1 MKPTKSSTNGRQKRQ
16 RHGLTAAKATIREWG
31 ERAIDGRTRAGKTL
45 AAWKDAL
52 IEDLG
57 GEEQVSAQQLTVLEL
72 AARTKVLLDGIDAW
86 LFEQPSLVNKRD
98 RKLFAV
104 VKERQ
109 QLADSLAR
117 YMGMLGLER
126 RAKVYDLT
134 EYVVE
139 NYGDDE
145 AVEG

>member
-1 MKPTKSSTNGRQKRQ
+1 MTAQKPAKNHKQFRQ
-16 RHGLTAAKATIREWG
+16 RHGLTPAKQVMRTWG
-31 ERAIDGRTRAGKTL
+31 ERAIDGRTRTGKAL
-45 AAWKDAL
+45 AAWRDSL

-57 GEEQVSAQQLTVLEL
+57 GEGQVSAQQLTVLEL

-109 QLADSLAR
+109 ALADSLAR

-126 RAKVYDLT
+126 RAKVYDLG
-134 EYVVE
+134 EYVVDQ
-139 NYGDDE
+139 YGEASDE
-145 AVEG
+145 

>member
-1 MKPTKSSTNGRQKRQ
+1 M
-16 RHGLTAAKATIREWG
+16 
-31 ERAIDGRTRAGKTL
+31 
-45 AAWKDAL
+45 AWKDAL

-98 RKLFAV
+98 RKLFTV

-117 YMGMLGLER
+117 YMSMLGLER
-126 RAKVYDLT
+126 RSKVYDLAD
-134 EYVVE
+134 YVVE
-139 NYGDDE
+139 TYGDGE
-145 AVEG
+145 AAEG